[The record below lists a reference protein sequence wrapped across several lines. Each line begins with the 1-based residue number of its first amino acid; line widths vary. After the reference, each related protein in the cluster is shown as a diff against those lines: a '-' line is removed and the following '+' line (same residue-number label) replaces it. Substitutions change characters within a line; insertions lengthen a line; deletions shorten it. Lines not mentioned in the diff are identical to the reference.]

1 MSNPEI
7 ELIKKYASKV
17 IENNQPLNKETFRK
31 AYYEQLKESGE
42 NESVNV
48 SEKWIDYFWLR
59 LSKLSKSELKDG
71 LKSENYMTDLCY
83 KVLGK

>member
-17 IENNQPLNKETFRK
+17 IKDNQLLNKETFRQ
-31 AYYEQLKESGE
+31 AYYEQLKQSGE
-42 NESVNV
+42 NESANV

-59 LSKLSKSELKDG
+59 LSKLSKNELKDG
-71 LKSENYMTDLCY
+71 LNSENYMTDLCY
-83 KVLGK
+83 KFLGK